1 MDFETQL
8 ALHGLKKSIEVIR
21 RQLDIE
27 KKHTRLEEIQ
37 ALVDSPRLWEDQSR
51 AQLLLKEKSQI
62 ETSLKEFRELSIQLD
77 DLTEM
82 IELASKDG
90 EEGAMKDLEREL
102 LLLKEKIQK
111 KEIECLFS
119 GEADGND
126 CLLEIQSGA
135 GGTESND
142 WAMMLLRMYTRWAEI
157 YHKFQVQIVDKVEGE
172 ETGIKSCTLKVM
184 GKNAY
189 GWARTETG
197 VHRLVRISPFD
208 ANAKR
213 HTSFAK
219 VFVSPCMEGEINI
232 SIDEKDLKIDT
243 YRASGAGG
251 QHVNKT
257 ESAVRITHLPS
268 KIVVQSQSSRS
279 QHQNKAEAIQM
290 LKSRLYEIELR
301 KKEEKVNAARN
312 VEDSIGWGYQ
322 IRSYVL
328 HPYQMIK
335 DLRTGHE
342 VGNITS
348 VLDGDLDSFIIATIS
363 NNS

>member
-1 MDFETQL
+1 MST
-8 ALHGLKKSIEVIR
+8 
-21 RQLDIE
+21 
-27 KKHTRLEEIQ
+27 
-37 ALVDSPRLWEDQSR
+37 
-51 AQLLLKEKSQI
+51 
-62 ETSLKEFRELSIQLD
+62 QLD
-77 DLTEM
+77 DLVEM
-82 IELASKDG
+82 IELA
-90 EEGAMKDLEREL
+90 
-102 LLLKEKIQK
+102 LKENEDETLKELEKELSILKKKIQS

-126 CLLEIQSGA
+126 CFIEIQSGA

-142 WAMMLLRMYTRWAEI
+142 WAAMLLRMYIRWAEI
-157 YHKFQVQIVDKVEGE
+157 YRNFQVQIIDKVEGE
-172 ETGIKSCTLKVM
+172 ETGIKSCTLKIT
-184 GKNAY
+184 GQNAY

-219 VFVSPCMEGEINI
+219 VFVSPCVEDEINI
-232 SIDEKDLKIDT
+232 NIDEKDLKIDT

-257 ESAVRITHLPS
+257 ESAIRITHLPS
-268 KIVVQSQSSRS
+268 KIIVQSQNSRS
-279 QHQNKAEAIQM
+279 QHQNRAEAMRM
-290 LKSRLYEIELR
+290 LKSRLYEVELR
-301 KKEEKVNAARN
+301 KKEEKLNAARN
-312 VEDSIGWGYQ
+312 VEDSISWGYQ

-342 VGNITS
+342 VGNVTS
-348 VLDGDLDSFIIATIS
+348 VLEGNLDSFIISAIS
-363 NNS
+363 GS